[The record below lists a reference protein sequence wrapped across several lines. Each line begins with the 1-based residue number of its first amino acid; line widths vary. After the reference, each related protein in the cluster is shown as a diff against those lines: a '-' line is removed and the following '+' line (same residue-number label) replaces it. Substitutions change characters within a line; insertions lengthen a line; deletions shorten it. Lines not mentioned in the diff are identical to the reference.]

1 MDRAV
6 EVRVA
11 VRYFTPAREEFPA
24 DRSKKIRVICE
35 ICGKPV
41 AILSGCRSII
51 PVFSVIYVISMKRP
65 LFILMLLPVVANVLS
80 AETITVNSLPALQE
94 AINRAV
100 PGDVII
106 LKNGV
111 YTAAADITISRQG
124 MEAKPI
130 TISAETIGGAEIAG
144 TGGFFIDSPSAY
156 IIIKGFTFTH
166 SASRA
171 KMAAGTS
178 FCRWTRNIFQTP
190 GKGEN
195 LTLNGDDHEI
205 DHNTFQHKN
214 AMGRFV
220 AVRGAGNQIA
230 QRLWIHHNY
239 FFDFPFQGGAN
250 GAEPFQFGLSGFSMS
265 SSNSVVEHNL
275 FEQCYGEN
283 ELISIK
289 SSAVT
294 LRYNTIRDCP
304 AQFTL
309 RHGNFCKVYGNY
321 FVNTPGIRIFGDD
334 HVIFS
339 NYFER
344 CSMAINI
351 GNGDGEV
358 ADGAKLT
365 AHDRPDRVLVAF
377 NTLVDNT
384 KSIVQSPRR
393 GGLGATAFTVVNN
406 IIQGGSTAAEVAGPY
421 TDSVWQGNILF
432 NAGAP
437 GDMPSGGYVTA
448 DPKLVKDA
456 VGTFHLQQGSPAI
469 NAATGSYDAVTV
481 DMDGQPRAVPADR
494 GADEISAA
502 PVIARILL
510 PADVGHAANVKK

>member
-1 MDRAV
+1 MFV
-6 EVRVA
+6 
-11 VRYFTPAREEFPA
+11 
-24 DRSKKIRVICE
+24 
-35 ICGKPV
+35 
-41 AILSGCRSII
+41 
-51 PVFSVIYVISMKRP
+51 
-65 LFILMLLPVVANVLS
+65 LMLMVTMSTLS
-80 AETITVNSLPALQE
+80 AKTITVNSLPALQD
-94 AINRAV
+94 AINRAA
-100 PGDVII
+100 PGDVIV

-124 MEAKPI
+124 TEAKPI
-130 TISAETIGGAEIAG
+130 TISAETIGGAEITG
-144 TGGFFIDSPSAY
+144 TGGFLIDSPSAY
-156 IIIKGFTFTH
+156 IIIKGFMFTH

-178 FCRWTRNIFQTP
+178 FCRWTHNIFQTP

-195 LTLNGDDHEI
+195 LTLNGSDHEV
-205 DHNTFQHKN
+205 DYNTFQHKN
-214 AMGRFV
+214 AMGRFI
-220 AVRGAGNQIA
+220 AVRGEGNQIA

-250 GAEPFQFGLSGFSMS
+250 GAEPFQFGLSGFSLS

-289 SSAVT
+289 ASAVT

-321 FVNTPGIRIFGDD
+321 FINTPGIRIFGDD

-365 AHDRPDRVLVAF
+365 MHDRPDRVLVAF

-384 KSIVQSPRR
+384 KNVVQSPRKD
-393 GGLGATAFTVVNN
+393 GLGATMFTVVNN
-406 IIQGGSTAAEVAGPY
+406 VIQGGGAAAEIAGPY
-421 TDSVWQGNILF
+421 TNSVWQGNVLF
-432 NAGAP
+432 NVSAP
-437 GDMPSGGYVTA
+437 GDLPSGGYITA

-456 VGTFHLQQGSPAI
+456 TGTVHLQPGSAAI
-469 NAATGSYDAVTV
+469 NAAAGSYDAVTV
-481 DMDGQPRAVPADR
+481 DMDGQSRTAPADS
-494 GADEISAA
+494 GADEVSTA
-502 PVIARILL
+502 PVIARMLS
-510 PADVGHAANVKK
+510 AAEVGHAVNAKK